1 VYGAEQG
8 KAAPAERDCVEREA
22 PRSTTADDP
31 LYTRKYDVKH
41 EAPPGPH
48 VACALI
54 MTEQTTEPK
63 STSTRQEVSEEQ
75 VRQVAALANLELTP
89 EELPAMGRDLNAI
102 LGYIA
107 QLNELDVAKV
117 APMAQVSEILPDAAR
132 GEAEG
137 TPLREDTPV
146 PCLERAPVMQAAPE
160 TDGAFFKVPQVI
172 GR

>member
-1 VYGAEQG
+1 
-8 KAAPAERDCVEREA
+8 
-22 PRSTTADDP
+22 
-31 LYTRKYDVKH
+31 
-41 EAPPGPH
+41 
-48 VACALI
+48 
-54 MTEQTTEPK
+54 MTERPSEKSIQT
-63 STSTRQEVSEEQ
+63 VSDEQ
-75 VRQVAALANLELTP
+75 VLQVAALANLELTP

-107 QLNELDVAKV
+107 QLNELDVKNV
-117 APMAQVSEILPDAAR
+117 APMAQVSEIIPDAAN
-132 GEAEG
+132 GEAE